1 MPATRRAPRA
11 HPESEVRAGRVGR
24 YDAGR
29 ETRTGVPEVV
39 LAEGK
44 SPAHLVEILEALRR
58 RGRGALV
65 SRPAGAHRRAIEQA
79 EREGRLRVRRLAGGR
94 LLRLEGPLPRFAWSG
109 VVAVVT
115 AGTSDVP
122 AADEA
127 LAVLQTYGVR
137 TVSAFDVGVAG
148 LHRLSR
154 AIRRLEKARP
164 SVYLA
169 FAGREGALPTVLAGL
184 VKSPVVGVPTSV
196 GYGRGG
202 RGEAALTAMLQS
214 CAPIA
219 VVNIDAAVPAA
230 LFALHLLAGARPT
243 PGSRR

>member
-1 MPATRRAPRA
+1 MTVARKPDRA

-29 ETRTGVPEVV
+29 EVRTGVPEVI

-44 SPAHLVEILEALRR
+44 SPAHLLEILEALRR

-65 SRPAGAHRRAIEQA
+65 SRPSDAHRRAIERA
-79 EREGRLRVRRLAGGR
+79 EGAGRLRVRPLAGGR
-94 LLRLEGPLPRFAWSG
+94 VLRLEGPLPTVPRSG
-109 VVAVVT
+109 VVALVT

-122 AADEA
+122 AAEEA
-127 LAVLQTYGVR
+127 QAVLETYGVR

-148 LHRLSR
+148 LHRLRR
-154 AIRRLEKARP
+154 AIRRLERARP

-184 VKSPVVGVPTSV
+184 VRSPVVGVPTSV

-230 LFALHLLAGARPT
+230 LFALHLLAGTRPARR
-243 PGSRR
+243 SRQ